1 MRDQAES
8 LRQRLQRMKD
18 RTEAK
23 VIAVVSGKG
32 GVGKSNFSLNF
43 AINLARKG
51 QKVLIFDMDIGMG
64 NIDILMGLTSRGSF
78 VDIFKPDV
86 SIQDIIKEGP
96 EGVDFISG
104 GSGLATLFKLDSEKL
119 SYFLSQLGKLALDY
133 DYILFDM
140 GAGITE
146 DSLQFLLSVHEIFV
160 VTTPEPTAITDAYSM
175 MKYICTKEQN
185 AEFYLIVNRAHSDE
199 EGTSTLKRLSE
210 VMRQFLKKEI
220 VQLGYLPD
228 DRNVNKAVSRQT
240 PFSVFDPKSKISIAM
255 KELTDRYTEGNSIET
270 GKAKPKSFSFISK
283 LRHYFQER

>member
-43 AINLARKG
+43 AINLSRNK

-64 NIDILMGLTSRGSF
+64 NIDILMGLPSRGSF
-78 VDIFKPDV
+78 VDIFKQGI

-104 GSGLATLFKLDSEKL
+104 GSGLSTLFKLDSEKL
-119 SYFLSQLGKLALDY
+119 SYFLNQLGKLALDY

-146 DSLQFLLSVHEIFV
+146 DSLQLLLSVHEIFV

-175 MKYICTKEQN
+175 MKYICTKENN
-185 AEFYLIVNRAHSDE
+185 AEFYLIVNRALSHE

-240 PFSVFDPKSKISIAM
+240 PFSVFDPKSKVSIAL
-255 KELTDRYTEGNSIET
+255 KEIADRYIDGNSIEN
-270 GKAKPKSFSFISK
+270 GKQKPKSFSFISR

>member
-43 AINLARKG
+43 AINLSRKG

-104 GSGLATLFKLDSEKL
+104 GSGLATLFKLDSDKL

-175 MKYICTKEQN
+175 MKYICTKEHN
-185 AEFYLIVNRAHSDE
+185 AEFYLIVNRALSDE

-240 PFSVFDPKSKISIAM
+240 PFSVFDPKSKISVAM
-255 KELTDRYTEGNSIET
+255 KELTDRYIEGNSIES

>member
-43 AINLARKG
+43 AINLARQQ

-64 NIDILMGLTSRGSF
+64 NIDILMGLSSRGSF
-78 VDIFKPDV
+78 VDIFKQGV

-104 GSGLATLFKLDSEKL
+104 GSGLSTLFKLDSDKL
-119 SYFLSQLGKLALDY
+119 SYFLNQLGKLALDY

-175 MKYICTKEQN
+175 MKYICTKENN
-185 AEFYLIVNRAHSDE
+185 AEFYLIVNRVLSHE

-240 PFSVFDPKSKISIAM
+240 PFSIFDPKSKVSMAM
-255 KELTDRYTEGNSIET
+255 KEITERYIDGNSIEN
-270 GKAKPKSFSFISK
+270 GKQKPKSFSFISR